1 MKRRPLT
8 QSDLDAIRKELLK
21 SDAPVHRNKKGEPC
35 YYLHFHGT
43 KKEHAAL
50 KRKLGML

>member
-1 MKRRPLT
+1 MKRPSLT

-21 SDAPVHRNKKGEPC
+21 SAAPIRRNKKGEPC

-43 KKEHAAL
+43 KKEHAVL
-50 KRKLGML
+50 KRKLGI